1 MDACKKQWLEE
12 IYEKICVK
20 MSAECDRI
28 GDNIPYVPVETEDGS
43 RKYMENKAETDVFWW
58 TNGFYAGMMWQLY
71 YATGEEKYRKAA
83 EGVQKKM
90 EVTFNEIGRQDH
102 DMGFLWLHMAVANW
116 HLTGNKEAKRVGVNA
131 AHVLAS
137 RFNPLGNFIRAWN
150 GEGREGW
157 MIIDCM
163 MNLPLLYWMSEESGD
178 PRFEAVAKMHAD
190 TAMELIVRPDG
201 SCNHIGI
208 LDAVTG
214 EMLEAPAGQGYASGS
229 SWSRGQAWALYG
241 FALSYH
247 HTKEQKYLDA
257 AKRIAHY
264 FISNV
269 ALTDYL
275 PLCDFRSPEEPVK
288 YDSTAGGI
296 AACGLL
302 EIAEFVPEHE
312 KKLYTEMAYRIL
324 KAMEEKFA
332 DWNPENDAF
341 MLYGMASYH
350 GEEGQQPIIYGDYF
364 YLEAIFRM
372 LGKDTFLW

>member
-1 MDACKKQWLEE
+1 
-12 IYEKICVK
+12 
-20 MSAECDRI
+20 
-28 GDNIPYVPVETEDGS
+28 
-43 RKYMENKAETDVFWW
+43 
-58 TNGFYAGMMWQLY
+58 
-71 YATGEEKYRKAA
+71 
-83 EGVQKKM
+83 
-90 EVTFNEIGRQDH
+90 
-102 DMGFLWLHMAVANW
+102 MGFLWLHMAVANW
-116 HLTGNKEAKRVGVNA
+116 RLTGNKEAKRVGVNA

>member
-1 MDACKKQWLEE
+1 MNENKKQWLDD
-12 IYEKICVK
+12 IYAKICAK
-20 MSAECDRI
+20 MSAECDRM
-28 GDNIPYVPVETEDGS
+28 GDKIPYVPVETDGNG
-43 RKYMENKAETDVFWW
+43 RRYVENKAETDIFWW
-58 TNGFYAGMMWQLY
+58 TNGFWPGILWQMY
-71 YATGEEKYRKAA
+71 HATGEEKYRAAA
-83 EGVQKKM
+83 EGVQKQM

-116 HLTGNKEAKRVGVNA
+116 RLTGNTEAKRVGVNA

-178 PRFEAVAKMHAD
+178 PRFAAVAKMHAD
-190 TAMELIVRPDG
+190 TAMDKIVRPDG

-208 LDAVTG
+208 LDAMTG

-257 AKRIAHY
+257 AKRVAHY

-275 PLCDFRSPEEPVK
+275 PLCDFRSPEEPVY

-332 DWNPENDAF
+332 DWDPENDAF
-341 MLYGMASYH
+341 MTMGKASYH
-350 GEEGQQPIIYGDYF
+350 GDEGQQAIIYGDYF
-364 YLEAIFRM
+364 YIEAIFR
-372 LGKDTFLW
+372 LLNKDVFLW